1 MIIHFDTNSEGG
13 TRTLNA
19 LMFYDSLFDK
29 SLKSFIHQ
37 LIIITNNAEAFYR
50 MEGSNPESAPLF
62 MTESNYAETLEY
74 EHVNGEIVSAEL
86 VLPQSAVQ
94 FRDKATDLL
103 SDYLNYDDFN
113 FEWTIANNAP
123 EDSSSDFKIPEK
135 FLRRIQGFN
144 WPSIH

>member
-1 MIIHFDTNSEGG
+1 MITHFDTNIEGG

-37 LIIITNNAEAFYR
+37 LIIITNDSEAFYR
-50 MEGSNPESAPLF
+50 MEGSNPESARLF
-62 MTESNYAETLEY
+62 MTESNYPEALEY
-74 EHVNGEIVSAEL
+74 EHVNGEIVSVEL
-86 VLPQSAVQ
+86 DLTQSAIP

-103 SDYLNYDDFN
+103 SVYLIYDDFN
-113 FEWTIANNAP
+113 FEWSIAENAP

-135 FLRRIQGFN
+135 FLSRIQRFN
-144 WPSIH
+144 WPGDY